1 MKHDIIDISLMIL
14 YRQILFTRV
23 AWARVCSKS
32 SHVRNV
38 LWVFPSYSLSVTLQ
52 WHNKST
58 LCLAA
63 ESFKSDIFTS
73 EPLPG
78 VSIFS
83 FGHSLECSYIPS
95 NLVFLSLSNL
105 LLLCHFIQIESDNSQ
120 NTPQTNDLVRNDCKV
135 SLFIVKMNIAN
146 SYYGYNDP
154 FEVPS

>member
-1 MKHDIIDISLMIL
+1 MTLLIYHWCIV
-14 YRQILFTRV
+14 FTRV
-23 AWARVCSKS
+23 AWARVCSES
-32 SHVRNV
+32 VMSGMYCEYSPHT
-38 LWVFPSYSLSVTLQ
+38 LSLSVTLQ

-83 FGHSLECSYIPS
+83 FGHSLECSYISS